1 MAMCD
6 IAVIRVAPCQCLSL
20 GGHQTTS
27 PARISTFGP
36 PSLCTQPH
44 PCVTTSVC
52 PSGCQCHADL
62 APGSKVTSAQL
73 TREGSCACD
82 RGSMRT
88 LPVKYSSGPL
98 PVGCEPLFLISI
110 LFAPSLDAFVNRCV
124 SGSDHD
130 LERLALVH
138 RAISALRLISCAR
151 RRSNILERK
160 TA

>member
-6 IAVIRVAPCQCLSL
+6 IAVVEVAPCQCRSL

-36 PSLCTQPH
+36 PSLCTQPQ

-62 APGSKVTSAQL
+62 APGSKVTSAHAL
-73 TREGSCACD
+73 RAGSAACMS
-82 RGSMRT
+82 GSMRT

-98 PVGCEPLFLISI
+98 PEGCEPLFLISI
-110 LFAPSLDAFVNRCV
+110 LFTPSLDAFVSRCA
-124 SGSDHD
+124 SGLDHD

-138 RAISALRLISCAR
+138 RPIAVRHAVAVRDS
-151 RRSNILERK
+151 
-160 TA
+160 